1 MEEWY
6 GEKQTN
12 DVMISFKTSKI
23 IYSGKSKYQDILLI
37 ENETYGRILMLDGT
51 VQLTE
56 KDEFIYHEILAHIPL
71 MSLTEPKKVLI
82 IGGGDGGL
90 AREILKHSVSNVD
103 IVEIDEEVVN
113 ISKKF
118 LPFVSSSYSDR
129 RLRLFIEDGAEFVK
143 KSKGKYDAVLIDST
157 DPVGAAAVL
166 FTEEFYRNIK
176 NLLKKDGIIGSQTG
190 SPFMYPGHLKMAY
203 ENMKT
208 LFNTIK
214 IYTAPVPTY
223 PGAIWSFTFATNGDL
238 KRKRTRNFRTMFY
251 NEEYHDTNINPEFI
265 KELVH

>member
-1 MEEWY
+1 M
-6 GEKQTN
+6 
-12 DVMISFKTSKI
+12 
-23 IYSGKSKYQDILLI
+23 
-37 ENETYGRILMLDGT
+37 
-51 VQLTE
+51 
-56 KDEFIYHEILAHIPL
+56 
-71 MSLTEPKKVLI
+71 
-82 IGGGDGGL
+82 
-90 AREILKHSVSNVD
+90 
-103 IVEIDEEVVN
+103 EIDEEVVK

-203 ENMKT
+203 ENMRT

-251 NEEYHDTNINPEFI
+251 NEEYHDTNINPDMKKPRKLINRIHDFQSPVMLLYEEITGAEELINIEYMDKNI
-265 KELVH
+265 KMKNSISNINEM